1 MIEETNPDELVTV
14 ARFDNDMDAALARQC
29 LAGAGIA
36 AFLADQST
44 VATAWHLTGAL
55 GGVKL
60 QVAARDLDEATAVL
74 AQAQAGELEVE
85 GEWEVDEDERESEAD
100 ANATSQ
106 DEAALRILKAAV
118 FGLLFPP
125 LTFYAGWLLL
135 QPMQPS
141 GPLSG
146 KNRRRL
152 VVAGLLVAIAL
163 CWYLFFASV
172 FVRNLS
178 DPPSRTGI
186 PYSEVEF

>member
-1 MIEETNPDELVTV
+1 MIEETNLDKLVTV

-85 GEWEVDEDERESEAD
+85 GEWGDDSEEDDDEPADTRTKREQTVDR
-100 ANATSQ
+100 
-106 DEAALRILKAAV
+106 LLKSMV
-118 FGLLFPP
+118 LSLLFLP
-125 LTFYAGWLLL
+125 LAFYTGWLLIDVGTTEGEL
-135 QPMQPS
+135 
-141 GPLSG
+141 GV
-146 KNRRRL
+146 KYRKRAII
-152 VVAGLLVAIAL
+152 VAIVTAFQLGLLL
-163 CWYLFFASV
+163 V
-172 FVRNLS
+172 FMRGMVS
-178 DPPSRTGI
+178 DLTRP
-186 PYSEVEF
+186 